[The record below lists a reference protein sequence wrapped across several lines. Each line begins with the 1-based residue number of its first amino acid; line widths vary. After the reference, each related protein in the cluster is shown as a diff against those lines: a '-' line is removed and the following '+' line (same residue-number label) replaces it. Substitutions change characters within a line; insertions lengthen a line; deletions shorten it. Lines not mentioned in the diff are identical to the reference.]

1 MTGSLI
7 MIALVRFRSVRVKNN
22 IVSPQLVLL
31 ASLMFGREFVTDVKK
46 TQYTTILIML
56 AVAISLDTFFWIAIY
71 VLWRNIREESPAQV
85 DVIGKGAAWRTVL
98 SVELQRGA
106 RGGAGPAGA
115 LRPGTVTWSR
125 LELWRI
131 LPRTMRRS
139 SVRETWRLTDTYL
152 FLLLVINCTDD

>member
-1 MTGSLI
+1 
-7 MIALVRFRSVRVKNN
+7 MIALVRFISVRVKNN
-22 IVSPQLVLL
+22 NVSPQLVLL
-31 ASLMFGREFVTDVKK
+31 ASLMFGRELVTDVKK

-85 DVIGKGAAWRTVL
+85 DVIGKAAGWRTVL

-131 LPRTMRRS
+131 LPRNMRRS
-139 SVRETWRLTDTYL
+139 SVRETWRLTDIYL

>member
-1 MTGSLI
+1 
-7 MIALVRFRSVRVKNN
+7 MIALVSFSSARVKNN

-115 LRPGTVTWSR
+115 LRPGTVTWSKV
-125 LELWRI
+125 ELWRKRI
-131 LPRTMRRS
+131 LPRTMRQS